1 MILVLACAPDT
12 HDKDALFFTKIE
24 PLGPP
29 LGIFQDP
36 DKRTIYLFTFRSLAP
51 TCVDNSQIFV
61 FKENVN
67 SLPVCLYLLQLKL
80 TSTNIV

>member
-12 HDKDALFFTKIE
+12 HVKDALFFTKIE

-36 DKRTIYLFTFRSLAP
+36 DKRTIYLFTFRSNFISWCEEVGV
-51 TCVDNSQIFV
+51 CVEVPRSQ
-61 FKENVN
+61 
-67 SLPVCLYLLQLKL
+67 
-80 TSTNIV
+80 

>member
-36 DKRTIYLFTFRSLAP
+36 DKRTIYLFTFRSNFSNL
-51 TCVDNSQIFV
+51 F
-61 FKENVN
+61 
-67 SLPVCLYLLQLKL
+67 YLLRIQQNPVNTTYN
-80 TSTNIV
+80 TSFDF